1 MAYDA
6 ERGNGLKVSIVP
18 VLHLGSSVLVLLA
31 LALEHLRGQLDSLEY
46 HGNGNL
52 RIEADQ
58 CTLGNR
64 CHNTLDMGFFTTIS
78 GVISVQ
84 QDGTDDTFLFAAW
97 AFLRVFVDSIT

>member
-1 MAYDA
+1 M
-6 ERGNGLKVSIVP
+6 KVSIVP

-31 LALEHLRGQLDSLEY
+31 LALEYLRGQLDSLEY
-46 HGNGNL
+46 HGNGKL

-78 GVISVQ
+78 GAHFCTAGWYRRYVSLCCMGILE
-84 QDGTDDTFLFAAW
+84 GIRRLHY
-97 AFLRVFVDSIT
+97 LRG